1 MLETTAPAPGTLPA
15 LCAAAPRPLS
25 WRAGKCLHGHSRTK
39 PCVPLRGLHCI
50 SPRSPP
56 PKTSECGLFWNKVSE
71 DVTKMRLYWV
81 GPKSKN
87 VPFHTEGRPR
97 DTRRDKRT
105 QRLEQRGH
113 KTSAAGS
120 HQGLGEAGKTPP
132 PTVSSGARLCPRLHL
147 GLLASRA
154 EREYICGV
162 FLGGLF
168 LRERVLLICSS
179 TFLCTH
185 WLLPVC
191 APTGDR
197 TCNLGIW
204 G

>member
-1 MLETTAPAPGTLPA
+1 MSQDELPLPRLSPGISRLSKEPCPFHGECWKPRPQRRAHSLLSGT
-15 LCAAAPRPLS
+15 AAPRPLS

-39 PCVPLRGLHCI
+39 PCVPLHGLHCI

-56 PKTSECGLFWNKVSE
+56 PKTSECGLIWNKVSE

-97 DTRRDKRT
+97 DTHRDKRT

-120 HQGLGEAGKTPP
+120 HQGLGEAGKTLPP
-132 PTVSSGARLCPRLHL
+132 QSPVGL
-147 GLLASRA
+147 GSAHASIWDCWPP
-154 EREYICGV
+154 E
-162 FLGGLF
+162 
-168 LRERVLLICSS
+168 LREN
-179 TFLCTH
+179 TF
-185 WLLPVC
+185 V
-191 APTGDR
+191 GFF
-197 TCNLGIW
+197 W
-204 G
+204 GGCF